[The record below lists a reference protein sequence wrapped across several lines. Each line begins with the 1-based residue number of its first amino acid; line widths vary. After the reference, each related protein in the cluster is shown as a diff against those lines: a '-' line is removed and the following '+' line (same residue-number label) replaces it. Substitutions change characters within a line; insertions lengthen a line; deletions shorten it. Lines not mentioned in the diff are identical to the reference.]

1 MYYLQ
6 HTEEVK
12 RWAMESRLNSDKEI
26 NTFRPCFVALVPKII
41 RGRKRVFVNI
51 CIEGNPVPKIKGG
64 KNQSYEAIYTN
75 GNPVPQLIGS
85 ERKHTYGEGPV
96 GVDIGTQSL
105 AYNSKS
111 EVNLVNLAEH
121 LFKSSS
127 QLRHERKFGSW
138 LWEMAGKI
146 GRVQRKDGALL
157 AS

>member
-1 MYYLQ
+1 M
-6 HTEEVK
+6 T
-12 RWAMESRLNSDKEI
+12 
-26 NTFRPCFVALVPKII
+26 KII

-51 CIEGNPVPKIKGG
+51 CIE
-64 KNQSYEAIYTN
+64 